1 MNRPVDAKRHLREVS
16 PGQKEAA
23 MISEVK
29 ATLAVIAVLG
39 VVGPVRAHHAIQAQF
54 DFEKPIQVTGV
65 LKKVSWVNPHSYF
78 TLEGKEA
85 KDSSGKVQTWLFEMG
100 GTAGLRKAGLSGR
113 GVFKIGDIYTIN
125 GFAAK
130 DGSTL
135 SWLKDLKGPDGRL
148 ITLWYGDPDGK

>member
-1 MNRPVDAKRHLREVS
+1 MSHK
-16 PGQKEAA
+16 
-23 MISEVK
+23 VK
-29 ATLAVIAVLG
+29 AAFAVIAVLAVG
-39 VVGPVRAHHAIQAQF
+39 GPVWAHHAIQAQF
-54 DFEKPIQVTGV
+54 DFNKPIQVTGV

-85 KDSSGKVQTWLFEMG
+85 KDASGKVQTWLFEMG

-113 GVFKIGDIYTIN
+113 GVFKIGDTYTIN

-135 SWLKDLKGPDGRL
+135 SWLKDLKGSDGKL
-148 ITLWYGDPDGK
+148 ITLWYGDPNGR